1 MNLGE
6 NKAIIFIGDKAMN
19 RIIRIS
25 KKYITAFFYWLG
37 IGIVT
42 GAVCGVVGAA
52 FAKAIDVVTDLRHET
67 SWLLYLLPI
76 GGVAIVWLYKL
87 CRVTDIGTNH
97 VFESVRS
104 EKPVSPLLAPAIFI
118 GSVITHM
125 FGGSAGREGAALQLG
140 GSISTA
146 LAKVFRLNEK
156 ARHVLTMCGMG
167 ALFSA
172 LFGTPLGACVFA
184 IEVVS
189 VGRFCSAAVFPGLV
203 ASITAYGVSVMLGT
217 TPERFIPS
225 AVPEL
230 ALMPLLKVVA
240 IAIVGAVVSVIFCK
254 AMHFACEKL
263 KQIFK
268 NGFLRAA
275 VGGVAVILLTLA
287 VNTTDYNGGGIHVIA
302 RIFQTGEVSNVAFIM
317 KIIFTAITIGAG
329 FKGGEIVP
337 TMFIGATMGGAL
349 ATFIGLNP
357 GFGAAVGISALLC
370 GVTNCPLATILLS
383 IELFGSQGM
392 IFYALSAAVS
402 FLLSGYASLYTGQ
415 SFAFSKLTDDKAGT
429 DNI

>member
-1 MNLGE
+1 
-6 NKAIIFIGDKAMN
+6 MN

-25 KKYITAFFYWLG
+25 KVYILAFLGWLG
-37 IGIVT
+37 LGIAI

-52 FAKAIDVVTDLRHET
+52 FAKSIEVVTELRAQA
-67 SWLLYLLPI
+67 SWLLYLLPV

-87 CRVTDIGTNH
+87 CRVTDIGTNQ

-104 EKPVSPLLAPAIFI
+104 EKPVSPLLTPAIFI

-140 GSISTA
+140 GSISTV
-146 LAKVFRLNEK
+146 LAKIFHLSEK

-189 VGRFCSAAVFPGLV
+189 VGSFCSAAVFPGLV
-203 ASITAYGVSVMLGT
+203 ASIVAYGVSLLLGT
-217 TPERFIPS
+217 TPERF
-225 AVPEL
+225 VPEL
-230 ALMPLLKVVA
+230 VPELTLTALLQVTAVA
-240 IAIVGAVVSVIFCK
+240 IAGAVVSVIFCK
-254 AMHFACEKL
+254 TMHFAGKQL
-263 KQIFK
+263 KRIFK
-268 NGFLRAA
+268 NELLRAA
-275 VGGVAVILLTLA
+275 VGGAAVILLTLA
-287 VNTTDYNGGGIHVIA
+287 VGTTDYNGGGIHVIS
-302 RIFQTGEVSNVAFIM
+302 RIFETGEVSNIAFIM

-349 ATFIGLNP
+349 ATLIGLNP

-370 GVTNCPLATILLS
+370 GVTNCPLATMLLS
-383 IELFGSQGM
+383 VEMFGAQGM
-392 IFYALSAAVS
+392 VFYALSAAVS

-415 SFAFSKLTDDKAGT
+415 RFAFSKLTDDRVQT